1 VDLVR
6 KYAVERLRQYEG
18 RIQVCLRKLA
28 EDQIWMRNNPGDNSV
43 GNLILH
49 LCGNVRQWIGHGVA
63 GQPESRDRD
72 AEFAARGGMNP
83 DDLAKMLNETIRSA
97 AEQIEDAPGELQSQM
112 VEIQGYRVSKQEA
125 ILHVLTHFAEH
136 TGQIIFATKLL
147 TGEDLGFYAH
157 LKKPEHAETI
167 P

>member
-1 VDLVR
+1 
-6 KYAVERLRQYEG
+6 
-18 RIQVCLRKLA
+18 
-28 EDQIWMRNNPGDNSV
+28 MRNNPGGNSV

-49 LCGNVRQWIGHGVA
+49 LCGNVSQWIGHGVA
-63 GQPESRDRD
+63 GEPESRDRD
-72 AEFAARGGMNP
+72 AEFAASGGMNP
-83 DDLAKMLNETIRSA
+83 EDLAQMLNESISEATA
-97 AEQIEDAPGELQSQM
+97 QIVHAPDETLNQI
-112 VEIQGYRVSKQEA
+112 VEIQGYRVTKQEA

-157 LKKPEHAETI
+157 LKKPAHAETI